1 MMKFT
6 HILAGIILLTAVVPA
21 VGSDKGDSAFTAGLF
36 TASYAVQFP
45 GGDLARRFGIN
56 SNVGG
61 NILFKSGGNWL
72 SGFSAN
78 FLFGDNVKED
88 DLFSKLSTSEDYMI
102 DKVGTFAEIYLYERG
117 YQLGAQLGK
126 ILSTGKPNPNSG
138 ILLMAGGGYLQ
149 HKIRI
154 ENPNKSA
161 PQVQGDYRRG
171 YDRLTGGFFISQFAG
186 YVYFSNKKATH
197 FFGGI
202 EITEA
207 WTKSLR
213 AYDFDRMAADTEK
226 RFDLLWGFRIGWI
239 LPFYRK
245 TPSEFYYY

>member
-1 MMKFT
+1 MKLLHKLVFIFPLT
-6 HILAGIILLTAVVPA
+6 LWLTAGA
-21 VGSDKGDSAFTAGLF
+21 GNKGDSAFTAGLF

-45 GGDLARRFGIN
+45 GGDLAKRFGIN
-56 SNVGG
+56 SNIGG
-61 NILFKSGGNWL
+61 SMLFKSGGNWL
-72 SGFSAN
+72 TGISAN

-88 DLFSKLSTSEDYMI
+88 ELFSKLSTSEGFMI
-102 DKVGTFAEIYLYERG
+102 DKVGTYAEIYLYERG
-117 YQLGAQLGK
+117 YQLGVQFGK
-126 ILSTGKPNPNSG
+126 ILSTGRPNPNSG
-138 ILLMAGGGYLQ
+138 ILFMAGGGYLL

-171 YDRLTGGFFISQFAG
+171 YDRLTGGLFASQFAG
-186 YVYFSNKKATH
+186 YIYFSNKKAAN

-202 EITEA
+202 EFTEA

-213 AYDFDRMAADTEK
+213 EYDFDRMAADTEK

-245 TPSEFYYY
+245 SPTVFYYY